1 MVQGAIGQDQKS
13 PLVFL
18 VKELGK
24 KGVYSIAYL
33 NQVLNPVIF
42 PQFNSLSVKQKEEFL
57 FIEDRAKI
65 HKGIVKLSRKLRG
78 LRRFNQPPSSPN
90 LNLIKKIW
98 QQMKNEITK
107 LETVPTL
114 IKDIKEVL

>member
-1 MVQGAIGQDQKS
+1 MVQGAISQDQKS
-13 PLVFL
+13 LLIFL

-24 KGVYSIAYL
+24 KGICSIAYL
-33 NQVLNPVIF
+33 NQVLNPIVF
-42 PQFNSLSVKQKEEFL
+42 SWFNSLSVKQKEEFL

-65 HKGIVKLSRKLRG
+65 YKSIVKLLRKLRG
-78 LRRFNQPPSSPN
+78 LRGFDQLLSSPD
-90 LNLIKKIW
+90 LNLIKKV
-98 QQMKNEITK
+98 QRQMKNEIIK